1 MSGTKKQTDGSNE
14 IVPQVQGA
22 DVGNE
27 LCVEEIGK
35 ECANVTTD
43 TTEQR
48 VGDDVKSS
56 CAGRCNH
63 KQNDDSAI
71 DNKDS
76 TNECETK
83 FICQSFNNCGCKA
96 CVKEATNN
104 AVINDNYQIR
114 DENEGSSEDSDLLK
128 KASEIASF
136 RKLHSDVEEKLTNLC
151 HVWEQKSPIL
161 SIPEDRKEEGT
172 FSCMAYLRCCTEL
185 VL

>member
-63 KQNDDSAI
+63 TQNDDSAI

-83 FICQSFNNCGCKA
+83 FICQSFNNCGFNA